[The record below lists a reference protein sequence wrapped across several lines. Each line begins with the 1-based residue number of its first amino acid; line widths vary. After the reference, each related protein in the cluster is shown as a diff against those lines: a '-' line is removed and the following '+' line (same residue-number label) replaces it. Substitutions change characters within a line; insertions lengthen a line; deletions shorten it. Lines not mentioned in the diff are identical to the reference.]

1 MMLSATLQGT
11 HLPKYWIW
19 VTGSILLMM
28 LGCAT
33 PADPDSRGAASS
45 FEDGSLSRV
54 PLEFSP
60 WTAIGK
66 LAVQFEGNTETA
78 RFEWHRAAPDSD
90 TVTFSGPFS
99 INRQTFERVGSAV
112 SWRDGD
118 TSRPISELAS
128 ESGAAT
134 VLAALPPDTLAS
146 WLLGY
151 TADARGWEVEIKQW
165 HQEPPWKLPEKILV
179 ERDDIAIQL
188 VVSQWRLRRS
198 P

>member
-33 PADPDSRGAASS
+33 PADPDSRVAASS

-118 TSRPISELAS
+118 TSRPISELAR

-151 TADARGWEVEIKQW
+151 LSLI
-165 HQEPPWKLPEKILV
+165 HI
-179 ERDDIAIQL
+179 
-188 VVSQWRLRRS
+188 
-198 P
+198 

>member
-11 HLPKYWIW
+11 HLSKYWIW

-78 RFEWHRAAPDSD
+78 RFEWHRAAPDSI
-90 TVTFSGPFS
+90 P
-99 INRQTFERVGSAV
+99 
-112 SWRDGD
+112 
-118 TSRPISELAS
+118 
-128 ESGAAT
+128 
-134 VLAALPPDTLAS
+134 
-146 WLLGY
+146 
-151 TADARGWEVEIKQW
+151 
-165 HQEPPWKLPEKILV
+165 
-179 ERDDIAIQL
+179 
-188 VVSQWRLRRS
+188 
-198 P
+198 